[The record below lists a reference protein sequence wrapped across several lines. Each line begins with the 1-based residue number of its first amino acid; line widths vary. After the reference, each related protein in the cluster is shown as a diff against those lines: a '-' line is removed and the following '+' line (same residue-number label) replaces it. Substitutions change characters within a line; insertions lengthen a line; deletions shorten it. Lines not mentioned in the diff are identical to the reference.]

1 MPEKS
6 SDRSAHFPA
15 IEKKYGHPM
24 SYWFGQMEEIAERK
38 YPEQIAFLRE
48 NHGMS
53 QAHAN
58 AIVMF
63 SRGSTSAKKYSSFKE
78 YFDLHDATKQK
89 TAKAIF
95 KAIES
100 KYPKMEQVIAWN
112 QPMLKLGDDYIFG
125 LNILKNHILI
135 APHDGRQIIKDFAE
149 RLEGYEV
156 KLKTIQVPIDW
167 KVDAKLL
174 QDLAAARIKE
184 IKASKKK

>member
-1 MPEKS
+1 MAEKS

-38 YPEQIAFLRE
+38 YPEQIAYLRE

-63 SRGSTSAKKYSSFKE
+63 SRGSTTTKKYSNFKE
-78 YFDLHDATKQK
+78 YFALHDATKQK

-95 KAIES
+95 KAITS
-100 KYPKMEQVIAWN
+100 KYPDMEEVIAWN

-135 APHDGRQIIKDFAE
+135 APHDGRQILIDMAS
-149 RLEGYEV
+149 RLEGLEV
-156 KLKTIQVPIDW
+156 KLKTIQVPVDW
-167 KVDAKLL
+167 KVDTKLL
-174 QDLAAARIKE
+174 QDLAAARVKA
-184 IKASKKK
+184 IKASKK